1 MKKIALHWQII
12 IGQCRAVFRIRKP
25 TPGNARIDNTISASG
40 DYVVFMLTAVI
51 PGRPEAIPLADRD
64 ARKDELEA
72 AAGAADFTAFVTEL
86 AYRASIERS
95 DEALQQQDF
104 FQ

>member
-1 MKKIALHWQII
+1 M
-12 IGQCRAVFRIRKP
+12 
-25 TPGNARIDNTISASG
+25 TNAISTTG

-72 AAGAADFTAFVTEL
+72 TAGATDFTAFVSEL
-86 AYRASIERS
+86 ALRADIERS
-95 DEALQQQDF
+95 DAALQQQDF
-104 FQ
+104 FQWLSRIILARLLSAA